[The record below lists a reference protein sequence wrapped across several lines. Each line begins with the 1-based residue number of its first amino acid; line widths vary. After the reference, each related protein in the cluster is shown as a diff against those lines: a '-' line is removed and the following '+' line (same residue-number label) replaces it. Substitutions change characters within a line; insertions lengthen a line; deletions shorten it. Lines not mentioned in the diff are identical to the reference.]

1 MLSFGTCWH
10 RVARAEIHRQTLTKL
25 WNSFNEKS
33 AYVSRAYV
41 DNDGTGKF
49 LITPVERDWMLPF
62 SLEFGEFLYQLRG
75 ALDACVY
82 DTAALHFGQ
91 NPPPDEHQ
99 WEFKVAPSPAK
110 FKESISRIKRLPDD
124 VRLLM
129 ESVQPY
135 TALTTTLDGNT

>member
-1 MLSFGTCWH
+1 MLPFGTCWH

-82 DTAALHFGQ
+82 DAAALHFGE
-91 NPPPDEHQ
+91 NPPP
-99 WEFKVAPSPAK
+99 
-110 FKESISRIKRLPDD
+110 R
-124 VRLLM
+124 
-129 ESVQPY
+129 
-135 TALTTTLDGNT
+135 